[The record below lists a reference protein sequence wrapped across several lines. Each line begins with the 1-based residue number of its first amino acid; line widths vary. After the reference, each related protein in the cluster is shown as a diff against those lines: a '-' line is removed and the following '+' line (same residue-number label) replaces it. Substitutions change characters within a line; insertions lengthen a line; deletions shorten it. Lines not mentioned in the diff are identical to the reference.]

1 MLLKLHDFDVHGEV
15 GTGCRLWGLQPC
27 QLWKDSSEGAEET
40 EEGGGTIGRLC
51 GERRNERGQAVG
63 SVSDTII
70 VILLS

>member
-1 MLLKLHDFDVHGEV
+1 MILMFMERWGPSA
-15 GTGCRLWGLQPC
+15 GCGDSGLVD
-27 QLWKDSSEGAEET
+27 WKDSSEGAEET

-63 SVSDTII
+63 SVSGTTI